1 MIAASEPCDVTRRAS
16 SSWPSVLTPEEG
28 FFPPSVEPRRTERV
42 LHVALRTPQETQPS
56 LHAALASL
64 CDPSVVNRGGVIDWQ
79 VAEKRGSL
87 VGDLMTAAHELRPTL
102 IFMQLQRATPITR
115 EVVQKVRAF
124 CPPECV
130 IVNWDGDQHYHPGD
144 VQRQWFVDLG
154 QACDASLVV
163 NTRHPDAYA
172 TLKVKHP
179 GYLQIGVDDRYTPA
193 PPAPGTPDVVLLAGC
208 YPHIPA
214 YERRREVVRQM
225 QELLGD
231 RFGVYGGGWTRSG
244 WPSGRPALKQE
255 QEPPVYAGAKAA
267 ISMSIC
273 NDLPRYTSDRLF
285 RALASGAVTLV
296 ERFPDMEG
304 LGLEHG
310 RNCFTWETPD
320 ELKKLVGLVVNEM
333 CIVTLADVGANAVS
347 LAAHHTWHARMG
359 ELMAIV
365 EAVRACR

>member
-1 MIAASEPCDVTRRAS
+1 MLV
-16 SSWPSVLTPEEG
+16 PEVG
-28 FFPPSVEPRRTERV
+28 CFPPSFEPNRSERV

-56 LHAALASL
+56 LNAALASL
-64 CDPSVVNRGGVIDWQ
+64 CHPFANRGGVIDWQ
-79 VAEKRGSL
+79 VSEKRGSL
-87 VGDLMTAAHELRPTL
+87 VDDLLTAAYELRPTL
-102 IFMQLQRATPITR
+102 IFMQLQRETPITR
-115 EVVQKVRAF
+115 EVIQKVRAYV
-124 CPPECV
+124 PPECV
-130 IVNWDGDQHYHPGD
+130 IVNWDGDQHYHPVD
-144 VQRQWFVDLG
+144 VQRRWFVELG
-154 QACDASLVV
+154 QACDTSLVV
-163 NTRHPDAYA
+163 NTRHPDEYA
-172 TLKVKHP
+172 AQKVRHP
-179 GYLQIGVDDRYTPA
+179 GYLQIGVDDRYKPA

-214 YERRREVVRQM
+214 YERRREVARQM
-225 QELLGD
+225 QELLGA
-231 RFGVYGGGWTRSG
+231 RFGVYGGRWTG
-244 WPSGRPALKQE
+244 GKWPSGRPPLTQS

-310 RNCFTWETPD
+310 RNCYTWESAELEAIVGNVVD
-320 ELKKLVGLVVNEM
+320 ELYS
-333 CIVTLADVGANAVS
+333 DVRAEVRTNAVA

-365 EAVRACR
+365 EAVRATR